1 MTEADKK
8 RGEDATR
15 AAATPAPDAG
25 KKAAASEKGD
35 SATGRFAF
43 LDPLARLFRG
53 REEPAKGSSPQQQ
66 ASQLD
71 AMFASFDSAVEGL
84 EKKIAE
90 ARSASA
96 SAARGAG
103 AGEASA
109 EQRAAASQHR
119 MEQAHQ
125 AMLEDVEKMHARLGT
140 ELSGANLVE
149 LATELQAMHADVAAG
164 KDSHSLLP
172 RMRYTIMDRVV
183 KETGELA
190 VTRLLERLQREKMS
204 WPDPTC
210 YRPSA
215 TPEEIERSQRRRLA
229 EIREA
234 FLGQDL
240 ERTAER
246 VVGIVRGWKSD
257 YPDRGSPLWEDCVL
271 QCVAAGIRGQ
281 LVKQAVDQ
289 LRQDRELILQHA
301 QASIGK
307 ELGAIQSALE
317 GGVHSLEQANR
328 AVAGSLG
335 VLDQIVPEIAW
346 KHVQAQLAG
355 AASGAPAPSG
365 QSERERA

>member
-8 RGEDATR
+8 QGENAKS
-15 AAATPAPDAG
+15 AAATPAPEAA
-25 KKAAASEKGD
+25 KKAAASESGD
-35 SATGRFAF
+35 SGTGRFGF

-53 REEPAKGSSPQQQ
+53 REEPAKRSSPQQQ

-71 AMFASFDSAVEGL
+71 SVFASFDSAVQGL

-96 SAARGAG
+96 ATARAAG

-109 EQRAAASQHR
+109 EQRAAASQRR

-190 VTRLLERLQREKMS
+190 VARLVENLQREKMS

-234 FLGQDL
+234 FLAQDL

-271 QCVAAGIRGQ
+271 QCAAAGIRGQ
-281 LVKQAVDQ
+281 LVKQAVEQ
-289 LRQDRELILQHA
+289 LRQSRELILEQA

-317 GGVHSLEQANR
+317 SGVHSLEQANR

-335 VLDQIVPEIAW
+335 VLDQVVPEIAW
-346 KHVQAQLAG
+346 KHLQAKL
-355 AASGAPAPSG
+355 SCRDSL
-365 QSERERA
+365 